1 MQSDETADAACRKS
15 IAHIVALLTDPNAAA
30 PGTTQRLPG
39 GRSPIEVIVPAHLQD
54 LKEGDLPEDQRVV
67 VLDQIAIF
75 RENAARREREKKKID
90 EEKEIFNARN
100 GGAGPSGYGY
110 HNRQNLA
117 RGAGEMRQW
126 GPQGPQ
132 GQTNQSPNTGQH
144 SKQQSGNQHSPY
156 QQNGSGP
163 SHGGSRDP
171 QGYQDPVNFVKA
183 QAVEAKGESERT
195 DEEEEEYRK
204 IRSNRERDGVLR
216 DVSRLLHWLAMCL
229 ADI

>member
-1 MQSDETADAACRKS
+1 
-15 IAHIVALLTDPNAAA
+15 
-30 PGTTQRLPG
+30 
-39 GRSPIEVIVPAHLQD
+39 
-54 LKEGDLPEDQRVV
+54 VV

-117 RGAGEMRQW
+117 RGAGDMRQW

-132 GQTNQSPNTGQH
+132 ASQNRSTQSPGQK
-144 SKQQSGNQHSPY
+144 SQQTPNQHSPY
-156 QQNGSGP
+156 QQNGNGP
-163 SHGGSRDP
+163 SRGGERDP
-171 QGYQDPVNFVKA
+171 QGYSDPVNFVKA

-204 IRSNRERDGVLR
+204 LRSNRERDGVLR
-216 DVSRLLHWLAMCL
+216 DVRSFVPL
-229 ADI
+229 